1 MMTND
6 QALVQGLHI
15 NQAHPKHGYYQIIHM
30 FMFNVL
36 FYILSSFYVKLYQ
49 NPLIDRFQDKL
60 GTHITINERLRLRK
74 HLVTIGNSSVAN
86 IYSIAINY
94 HKEIAD
100 YYGSLLCTTSP

>member
-6 QALVQGLHI
+6 QALVQGLYI

-36 FYILSSFYVKLYQ
+36 FYILSSFYVKLYK

-60 GTHITINERLRLRK
+60 WAWYPHHHQWKIKIKKAFG
-74 HLVTIGNSSVAN
+74 
-86 IYSIAINY
+86 
-94 HKEIAD
+94 
-100 YYGSLLCTTSP
+100 